1 MFALACMLPREW
13 SQRTKIYLQELGKC
27 SNFFPWMKTK
37 SRMGSNKASMEG
49 SVLKHADI
57 NMTKWV

>member
-1 MFALACMLPREW
+1 
-13 SQRTKIYLQELGKC
+13 
-27 SNFFPWMKTK
+27 MKTK